1 MDTNSKK
8 TKQSI
13 ALRLTVVQI
22 VVILVVGISVLLTS
36 SMLMNDYILEDNYQE
51 LEILGSGI
59 VSVIKNSDIQNLD
72 LIRVMTDNIG
82 TQRDSTE
89 VIVLDYQFNTVY
101 STNFE
106 LAQNGQQINEA
117 LKDLV
122 LNVKRRNSYLGYLSV
137 VIPVTH
143 ATGAISG
150 YIIALNSR
158 EEFTAMRNYI
168 IVMLLRMIMIA
179 ILIGVLFSGYLLRR
193 IIEPL
198 QKLENRIRQVS
209 SGDFAG
215 ELEIDSDDEI
225 GDVTRAF
232 NKMSQ
237 RLVRYNQGQQRFI
250 QNASHELKS
259 PLMNIQGYAEGLQE
273 GIFDEEEKNKALDV
287 IVSETQRLKNVVE
300 ELMYISRIDD
310 TGIKLKYGDVKVV
323 NLVNDAIRT
332 VYTRIHHHHIVLE
345 VNVDE
350 DLKIKGDYNH
360 LVRAIANILD
370 NSVRY
375 ASSNITV
382 VASDQPNCVEIVI
395 IDDGKGFDEQDLPK
409 IFERFYKGKR
419 GNTGLGM
426 AIVADIV
433 ERHGGVIEA
442 YNEPGAG
449 AAIVMKLPKKPPR

>member
-59 VSVIKNSDIQNLD
+59 ASVIQNSDIQNLD

-82 TQRDSTE
+82 TQKDSTE
-89 VIVLDYQFNTVY
+89 VIVVDYQFNTVF

-106 LAQNGQQINEA
+106 LAQNGQQINET
-117 LKDLV
+117 LKELV
-122 LNVKRRNSYLGYLSV
+122 LTVKRRNVYLGYLSV
-137 VIPVTH
+137 VIPVRH
-143 ATGAISG
+143 ITGATAG

-158 EEFTAMRNYI
+158 DEFTAMRNYI

-310 TGIKLKYGDVKVV
+310 TGIKLKYSDVKVV

-332 VYTRIHHHHIVLE
+332 VYTRIHHHNITLE

-350 DLKIKGDYNH
+350 ELKIKGDYNH

-382 VASDQPNCVEIVI
+382 VASEQPNCVEIVI